1 MSSGDHTLANT
12 YRPQKFA
19 DVVGQSTA
27 VSLMKRLAG
36 ADGIAARAVFLKGA
50 WGSGKC
56 IAGDQRIS
64 TDAGYCRIDSLLPS
78 ASEGFTPFTIGVEQP
93 DGSFEMTSHFY
104 KETNVK
110 LYRLHGLSGRVYTG
124 TARHPL
130 MCWSKSHADSR
141 LTSCSLVREGDAVCR
156 RRPITLLP
164 ADAFHGDESL
174 MEYVSQGFIAGGGA
188 ATLNVVPTSASK
200 GFTRDNPSYP
210 DFVGTLF
217 LGRDL
222 PSFSGITLL
231 SSAFPSRRVVMAF
244 LLGYSIYAGGYT
256 EDGSFCFKVADG
268 VKATV
273 LMDMLDYLG
282 VTYCLVDPPT
292 SKTSYLAI
300 HPMLRGLLIAHLCA
314 MGNDLRIGMLSY
326 MSWLSGARTHVSVR
340 WDRFKTVD
348 DYILDPIVYIRTEK
362 ATVYDVS
369 VPTTHLFMSQNVV
382 NHNTTLSR
390 IFAKALNCES
400 FKRTGD
406 VCGECAGCREAA
418 SPTSTTYWELDGTTV
433 GTVDGIKALKE
444 RLSLVPSGRR
454 LVTLDEVQAISASA
468 ASTLLKVVE
477 EGVPNTMFLFCG
489 TEDISA
495 PLRSRCVNVDIELL
509 PLGLIEDRVRSICA
523 ERGTE
528 ISPAQLRILAQKS
541 GGHMRDALSILQ
553 LFELVGAAALDTSY
567 SVLLEFVVSCLRKQA
582 TAGDVLQKLLM
593 YPSVDICQSIGVLIR
608 NIYIADDQSSMEY
621 KLQRAGMG
629 SSLFRFFFAPT
640 AQAALKSEV
649 GLELL
654 LRDFMSRALG
664 K

>member
-1 MSSGDHTLANT
+1 MGSGDHTLANT

-56 IAGDQRIS
+56 ISGDQRIS
-64 TDAGYCRIDSLLPS
+64 TEFGYYRISDLLPS
-78 ASEGFTPFTIGVEQP
+78 AGDGFTPFEIGVEQP
-93 DGSFEMTSHFY
+93 DGSYAVTSHFY
-104 KETNVK
+104 KEARAR
-110 LYRLHGLSGRVYTG
+110 LYRIRCLSGRVYTG
-124 TARHPL
+124 TAAHPL
-130 MCWSKSHADSR
+130 MCWSRGHGMG
-141 LTSCSLVREGDAVCR
+141 LTSCGLLHEGMSVCR
-156 RRPITLLP
+156 RLPVELLPSDVFRGESFLLEYFLQGFVAGGGSSDLSVLP
-164 ADAFHGDESL
+164 ADAMRGFSRHASSCPSSL
-174 MEYVSQGFIAGGGA
+174 SDLLSG
-188 ATLNVVPTSASK
+188 
-200 GFTRDNPSYP
+200 
-210 DFVGTLF
+210 VGIPALSDVT
-217 LGRDL
+217 L
-222 PSFSGITLL
+222 PSSVYPT
-231 SSAFPSRRVVMAF
+231 RRAVLAF
-244 LLGYSIYAGGYT
+244 LLGYSVYASGYT
-256 EDGSFCFKVADG
+256 EDGSFCFSVSSAVGLDSM
-268 VKATV
+268 
-273 LMDMLDYLG
+273 MDMLDYLG
-282 VTYCLVDPPT
+282 VSYCLQDSSVFGVQ
-292 SKTSYLAI
+292 YLGV
-300 HPMLRGLLIAHLCA
+300 HPALRGLLLAYFCA
-314 MGNDLRIGMLSY
+314 MADDLGIDTLQY
-326 MSWLSGARTHVSVR
+326 LSWLLGAHAPLSIY
-340 WDRFKTVD
+340 WNRFAEVD
-348 DYILDPIVYIRTEK
+348 GHILDPVVEVTQTWS
-362 ATVYDVS
+362 AVYDVS
-369 VPTTHLFMSQNVV
+369 VPSTHLFVSQNVV

-390 IFAKALNCES
+390 IFAKALNCS
-400 FKRTGD
+400 AFRQTGD
-406 VCGECAGCREAA
+406 VCGECAGCREAD

-553 LFELVGAAALDTSY
+553 LFELVGVAALDTSY

-608 NIYIADDQSSMEY
+608 NIYIAEDQSSLEY